1 MKKEYTKPTTEV
13 VDLKM
18 NHCLMVGS
26 PYTVGVSS
34 EEYQEG
40 NGFED
45 L

>member
-18 NHCLMVGS
+18 NHCLLAGS
-26 PYTVGVSS
+26 ETVSVS
-34 EEYQEG
+34 QEVY
-40 NGFED
+40 NDVEMDD

>member
-18 NHCLMVGS
+18 NHCLMAGS
-26 PYTVGVSS
+26 PYNVSS
-34 EEYQEG
+34 EDYDE
-40 NGFED
+40 NNMTD

>member
-18 NHCLMVGS
+18 NHCLMEGS
-26 PYTVGVSS
+26 PYTEDVSS

-40 NGFED
+40 NVFDD

>member
-18 NHCLMVGS
+18 NHCLLVESLKVEGE
-26 PYTVGVSS
+26 Y
-34 EEYQEG
+34 EEG
-40 NGFED
+40 MED

>member
-18 NHCLMVGS
+18 NHFLMAGS
-26 PYTVGVSS
+26 ITESVSS
-34 EEYQEG
+34 EDYEEG
-40 NGFED
+40 MTD

>member
-26 PYTVGVSS
+26 PYTEDVSS
-34 EEYQEG
+34 EDYDE
-40 NGFED
+40 NNMTD